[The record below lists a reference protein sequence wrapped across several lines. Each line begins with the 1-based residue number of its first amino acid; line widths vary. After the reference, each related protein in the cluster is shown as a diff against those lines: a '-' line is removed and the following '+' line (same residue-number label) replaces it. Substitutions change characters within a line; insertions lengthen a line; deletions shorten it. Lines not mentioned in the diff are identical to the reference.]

1 MNASTTSQSPHKIE
15 VNDVYKVFGREPK
28 KALALAEQ
36 GKSREEILKATGQT
50 LALNRVS
57 LSIDHGEIFVVM
69 GLSGSGKSTLLRC
82 LNLLIRPTQGSVK
95 IDGREIL
102 GLNES
107 ELRLLRRQTFGMV
120 FQGFGLFPHRS
131 ILENVEYGLEIQGVD
146 AEQRQAKAR
155 EALEVVGLKGWEDQ
169 RPDQLSGGMQQRVGL
184 ARALAIQPEIL
195 LMDEPFSALD
205 PLIRAEMQD
214 ELIEL
219 QSRLDKTIVF
229 ITHDLQEAIKL
240 GDRIAVMESG
250 QVKQVGT
257 PEEIMM
263 EPADDYVREFVRGV
277 DRSSVMTAGAVM
289 AKPTALTLVRD
300 GPRVAL
306 RKMEEAKISSLFV
319 VDRARKLQGL
329 VTADDALEA
338 VRKGIQSLDG
348 ILKSDYDVVHPDTSF
363 EDLIPIA
370 ARTRYPIPVV
380 SEDGML
386 RGIVVRATV
395 LRALAESR
403 EERDA

>member
-1 MNASTTSQSPHKIE
+1 MNEPATNPPEKIRVSE
-15 VNDVYKVFGREPK
+15 VYKVFGK
-28 KALALAEQ
+28 DSVKALTLAEQ
-36 GKSREEILKATGQT
+36 GESREEILTKTGQT
-50 LALNRVS
+50 LALNNVS
-57 LSIDHGEIFVVM
+57 LSISAGEIFVVM

-82 LNLLIRPTQGSVK
+82 LNLLIRPTRGRVLV
-95 IDGREIL
+95 DGIEITRVNEREMRAI
-102 GLNES
+102 
-107 ELRLLRRQTFGMV
+107 RREKFGMV

-146 AEQRQAKAR
+146 PEQRQAKAR
-155 EALEVVGLKGWEDQ
+155 EALEVVGLQGWENQ
-169 RPDQLSGGMQQRVGL
+169 KPHQLSGGMQQRVGL

-214 ELIEL
+214 ELVEL
-219 QSRLDKTIVF
+219 QSRLAKTIVF

-250 QVKQVGT
+250 SVKQIGT
-257 PEEIMM
+257 PEEILM
-263 EPADDYVREFVRGV
+263 EPADAYVSEFVRGV
-277 DRSSVMTAGAVM
+277 DRSSVLTAGGIM
-289 AKPTALTLVRD
+289 AKPSAVTLVRD

-306 RKMEEAKISSLFV
+306 QKMEEAKISSLFA
-319 VDRARKLQGL
+319 VDRARKLKGL
-329 VTADDALEA
+329 VTADDSLEA
-338 VRKGIQSLDG
+338 VRKGLQNLDG
-348 ILKSDYDVVHPDTSF
+348 ILRSDYDVVHPDTPF

-370 ARTRYPIPVV
+370 AHARYPIPVV
-380 SEDGML
+380 AEDGTL

-403 EERDA
+403 EERDS